1 MLTHLLWS
9 EDPQNMAKIVC
20 FSLFSCDR
28 FFLRVVTPPYLN
40 RQILWYRFSSPPSSR
55 SRLGTEGTPPLFRQ
69 RRTSAVCLK
78 RVDQLHFPF
87 KIKFATPFSSYG
99 QIS

>member
-40 RQILWYRFSSPPSSR
+40 RQILWSRFSSPPISR
-55 SRLGTEGTPPLFRQ
+55 SRHGTERAPPLFFDELEC
-69 RRTSAVCLK
+69 RRMS
-78 RVDQLHFPF
+78 
-87 KIKFATPFSSYG
+87 
-99 QIS
+99 